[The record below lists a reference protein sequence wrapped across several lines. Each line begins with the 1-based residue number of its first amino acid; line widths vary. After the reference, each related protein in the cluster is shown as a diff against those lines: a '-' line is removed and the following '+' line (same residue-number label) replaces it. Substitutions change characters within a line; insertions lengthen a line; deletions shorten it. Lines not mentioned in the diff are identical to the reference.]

1 MRSRLSRIEE
11 HPGRM
16 FAAIGLAFAVAYA
29 GAFLSGAS
37 RGPAIRGD
45 AIQYYAYLRSLVFD
59 RDLDFQNEYEHFYA
73 RGDAGDAE
81 NFWLTAET
89 GAGRRP
95 NMMSIGPALLW
106 SPFYVTA
113 VAIAAVAASAGIT
126 NRPDGLSLG
135 FQLIAGLA
143 GVLYATAGA
152 WLCSRIAATRFGP
165 AAAFW
170 GALVAWLA
178 GPAIYYSLVSPAY
191 SHATSLFATSL
202 FVLVWLTGLGRT
214 ATWRFLGLGLLAGL
228 AALVRWQDAIVL
240 LLPAWE
246 LQDAVRRSRL
256 PLPKAAMSV
265 ALLMAGLVVGVL
277 PQLLAWHAIYGS
289 FLTVPQGGSF
299 MRWGEP
305 AVLSVLFSTNHG
317 LFLWTPAL
325 LIATVGLAWVWRR
338 DHLIGSAVLLVFAAA
353 VYVNA
358 AVSDWW
364 AGEAFGSRRFIACT
378 PIFALGLAALG
389 DLLESTGRL
398 TTLRLTGVAL
408 VIYNALFLL
417 QYQVAM
423 RGRTDLAPYPETM
436 QQILVDRLVLPWRLL
451 GTWFSG

>member
-265 ALLMAGLVVGVL
+265 A
-277 PQLLAWHAIYGS
+277 
-289 FLTVPQGGSF
+289 
-299 MRWGEP
+299 
-305 AVLSVLFSTNHG
+305 
-317 LFLWTPAL
+317 
-325 LIATVGLAWVWRR
+325 
-338 DHLIGSAVLLVFAAA
+338 
-353 VYVNA
+353 
-358 AVSDWW
+358 
-364 AGEAFGSRRFIACT
+364 C
-378 PIFALGLAALG
+378 
-389 DLLESTGRL
+389 
-398 TTLRLTGVAL
+398 
-408 VIYNALFLL
+408 
-417 QYQVAM
+417 
-423 RGRTDLAPYPETM
+423 RGRSP
-436 QQILVDRLVLPWRLL
+436 DRPPRPR
-451 GTWFSG
+451 